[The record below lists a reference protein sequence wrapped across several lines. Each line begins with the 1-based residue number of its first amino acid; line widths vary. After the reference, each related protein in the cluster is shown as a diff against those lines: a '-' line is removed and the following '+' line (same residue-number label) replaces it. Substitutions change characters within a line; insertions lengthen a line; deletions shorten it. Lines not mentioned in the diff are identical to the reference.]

1 MHLSVGRRPRLIAA
15 IAAVAIGCGLMASSA
30 ASASTVLPGHP
41 QPALHAPAREIG
53 YAVNRPLCSR
63 VVKVG
68 QVTCYAMQRVAV
80 KKGTPGAYEYLKS
93 DTVGPG
99 PAGGFTPADLASF
112 YGFNPALSRSGQ
124 TVGIVDWFDD
134 PHIRSDLGHFD
145 AQYGLKAETS
155 KSFRKVNQNGKT
167 SPLPSSSE
175 GRSSADEIA
184 LDVETVR
191 GVCNTCRILLVEAKG
206 PTVTDIGAAENTA
219 VRMGATEVSN
229 SFGGP
234 EGPLPSSFVAAF
246 NHPGVVITASTGDD
260 GWFDWDF
267 ANAASPP
274 NPQAASFPSTSPDV
288 VSVGGT
294 GFQPTSDTTGN
305 QYVWNNDGADDING
319 ATDGRSDGAGGG
331 GCSQL
336 FTAKSWQAHFSGYS
350 ATGCAGKRLAADISD
365 LADPATGFDEYDS
378 WGTAPSDAGW
388 RTVGGTSLAS
398 PLVAALFALAGGSGG
413 TPYPAQTIYQNAKL
427 HPSWLTDITIGGNSF
442 CGGDS
447 TTNCG
452 NAVFDEFSNG
462 ATHNPNALGAGTVDC
477 SFPRNNTDPVS
488 PPPLSSE
495 CNAGIGYDGPSGVGT
510 PIGVRLFT
518 SNSPVVSLTTPKVV
532 KLHHAATFTAHAT
545 PRISGAHIT
554 KYFYSWGD
562 GRSTSST
569 SVHAKH
575 TYTKSGTHTVTLTVT
590 DSSGHQSVTH
600 GKITVGKKLKI
611 VVFRTIVIQAGHKA
625 KFSAEVIDR
634 NTGGKVRHV
643 HWNWG
648 DHHTSKGL
656 NVSHTW
662 HHAGKYIVRVTAT
675 DSTGVKTTFHARI
688 SVKT

>member
-1 MHLSVGRRPRLIAA
+1 MSLGRRPRVIAT

-53 YAVNRPLCSR
+53 YAVNRPLCST

-80 KKGTPGAYEYLKS
+80 KKGTPGAYEYLKTN
-93 DTVGPG
+93 TVGPG

-112 YGFNPALSRSGQ
+112 YGFNPALNRAGQ

-145 AQYGLKAETS
+145 AQYGLKAETA
-155 KSFRKVNQNGKT
+155 KSFRKVNENGKT
-167 SPLPSSSE
+167 APLPSSSE
-175 GRSSADEIA
+175 GKTSADEIA
-184 LDVETVR
+184 LDVESVR
-191 GVCNTCRILLVEAKG
+191 GVCNTCKILLVEANG
-206 PTVTDIGAAENTA
+206 PTDTAIATAENTA

-234 EGPLPSSFVAAF
+234 EGPLPAKMVAAF

-267 ANAASPP
+267 ANSKTAPP

-294 GFQPTSDTTGN
+294 GFQPTSDTTGT
-305 QYVWNNDGADDING
+305 QYVWNNDGKDDING
-319 ATDGRSDGAGGG
+319 LNDARSDGAGGG

-336 FTAKSWQAHFSGYS
+336 FNAKSWQANFAGYS
-350 ATGCAGKRLAADISD
+350 ATGCAGKRLAADVSD
-365 LADPATGFDEYDS
+365 LADPATGFDEYNT
-378 WGTAPSDAGW
+378 WGGSGW
-388 RTVGGTSLAS
+388 ITVGGTSLAS
-398 PLVAALFALAGGSGG
+398 PLVAALYALAGGSGG

-427 HPSWLTDITIGGNSF
+427 HPSSFTDITIGGNSF
-442 CGGDS
+442 CGGDD
-447 TTNCG
+447 TTSCG
-452 NAVFDEFSNG
+452 NAVLTDFGGTNP
-462 ATHNPNALGAGTVDC
+462 NPNALGAGSVDC
-477 SFPRNNTDPVS
+477 SFPRNTTAS
-488 PPPLSSE
+488 SSPPLSSE
-495 CNAGIGYDGPSGVGT
+495 CNAVTGFDGPSGVGT
-510 PIGVRLFT
+510 PIGIQLFK
-518 SNSPVVSLTTPKVV
+518 SNSPVVSLTTPTVV
-532 KLHHAATFTAHAT
+532 KLHHAASFTAHAT
-545 PRISGAHIT
+545 PRASGAHIT

-562 GRSTSST
+562 GRSTSSH
-569 SVHAKH
+569 SAHAKH

-600 GKITVGKKLKI
+600 RNITVGKKLKI
-611 VVFRTIVIQAGHKA
+611 VVFRSIVIRAGHKA
-625 KFSAEVIDR
+625 TFSAEVIDP
-634 NTGGKVRHV
+634 NTGGRLRHV

-648 DHHTSKGL
+648 DHHTSSGL

-662 HHAGKYIVRVTAT
+662 HHSGKYLVRVTAS
-675 DSTGVKTTFHARI
+675 DSTGVRTTFHARI